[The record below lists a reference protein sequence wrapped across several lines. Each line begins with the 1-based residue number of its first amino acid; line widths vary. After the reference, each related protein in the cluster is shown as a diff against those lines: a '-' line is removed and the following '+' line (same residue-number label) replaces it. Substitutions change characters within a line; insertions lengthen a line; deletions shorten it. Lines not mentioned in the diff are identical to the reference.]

1 MRYVASREEMQQID
15 AYSINTMGIPGIVLM
30 EKAALA
36 LEEVFLERVSTKSHV
51 LIVTEKGNNGG
62 DGLALGRLLLED
74 GYNVDFYEIGAIP
87 HDSDSHQIQKKVL
100 EQMEAQFLM
109 EFPEEEYDVIVDAV
123 FGVGLKR
130 EVAGQHREVIERMN
144 QKKALK
150 VAVDVP
156 SGVDASTGQILGIAF
171 CADLT
176 VTFGLLK
183 AGLLLY
189 PGADISGEVIVKEI
203 GFPNKAV
210 EKIAPKMISF
220 VKEDLA
226 LLPERK
232 AWTNK
237 GNYGKVLLIAG
248 AKNMA
253 GAAVL
258 SGTAAYKSGSGLVRI
273 FSCEENR
280 VILQEK
286 LPEAILT
293 TYDSE
298 KKAGE
303 ILPEAISWASVIG
316 IGPGIGQSIFA
327 RRLLKQV
334 LALGKVPLVIDA
346 DGLNNLAV
354 LLKNDEMKKVDGVT
368 LANDTLVFLKTNFRK
383 VFFLV
388 SETAEE
394 LSVLDALKYFKAPKE
409 EQSAERI
416 EQHHKHINMALRKFR
431 MMQDEEARSQETT
444 HEEQGSVGVQVS
456 TAVNL
461 LNNFIREIDDNE
473 LYIKVVQLKT
483 LAERGV
489 ITYIA
494 KRLQRIQKNL
504 RRVGGK
510 ARMTHDEALA
520 EIIDMAKKY
529 APYYTAQESLLNEQ
543 ETNAEIILSES
554 FNKL

>member
-189 PGADISGEVIVKEI
+189 PGADISGEVIVKGNWI
-203 GFPNKAV
+203 
-210 EKIAPKMISF
+210 PKQSGR
-220 VKEDLA
+220 KNCSEDDFFCK
-226 LLPERK
+226 R
-232 AWTNK
+232 
-237 GNYGKVLLIAG
+237 GSCS
-248 AKNMA
+248 
-253 GAAVL
+253 AAR
-258 SGTAAYKSGSGLVRI
+258 TKSL
-273 FSCEENR
+273 
-280 VILQEK
+280 
-286 LPEAILT
+286 
-293 TYDSE
+293 
-298 KKAGE
+298 
-303 ILPEAISWASVIG
+303 
-316 IGPGIGQSIFA
+316 
-327 RRLLKQV
+327 
-334 LALGKVPLVIDA
+334 
-346 DGLNNLAV
+346 
-354 LLKNDEMKKVDGVT
+354 DE
-368 LANDTLVFLKTNFRK
+368 
-383 VFFLV
+383 
-388 SETAEE
+388 
-394 LSVLDALKYFKAPKE
+394 
-409 EQSAERI
+409 
-416 EQHHKHINMALRKFR
+416 
-431 MMQDEEARSQETT
+431 
-444 HEEQGSVGVQVS
+444 
-456 TAVNL
+456 
-461 LNNFIREIDDNE
+461 
-473 LYIKVVQLKT
+473 
-483 LAERGV
+483 
-489 ITYIA
+489 
-494 KRLQRIQKNL
+494 
-504 RRVGGK
+504 
-510 ARMTHDEALA
+510 
-520 EIIDMAKKY
+520 
-529 APYYTAQESLLNEQ
+529 
-543 ETNAEIILSES
+543 
-554 FNKL
+554 

>member
-36 LEEVFLERVSTKSHV
+36 LEEVFLERVPTKSRV

-210 EKIAPKMISF
+210 EKNAPKMISF

-258 SGTAAYKSGSGLVRI
+258 SGIAAYKSGSGLVRI

-298 KKAGE
+298 EKAGE

-354 LLKNDEMKKVDGVT
+354 LLKNDRETKQLFYEYKSGIILTPHLKEMSRLIEEEITEIQSNLPKAAMKMADQDHIIVLKDARTIVSDGNAPSYINMSGNNGMATGGSGDVLT
-368 LANDTLVFLKTNFRK
+368 GIICGFLAGGLSL
-383 VFFLV
+383 L
-388 SETAEE
+388 TAARLGVYCHGLAGDAASKEKGYY
-394 LSVLDALKYFKAPKE
+394 SVLAGDLPNYLEKVLK
-409 EQSAERI
+409 
-416 EQHHKHINMALRKFR
+416 
-431 MMQDEEARSQETT
+431 
-444 HEEQGSVGVQVS
+444 
-456 TAVNL
+456 
-461 LNNFIREIDDNE
+461 
-473 LYIKVVQLKT
+473 
-483 LAERGV
+483 
-489 ITYIA
+489 
-494 KRLQRIQKNL
+494 
-504 RRVGGK
+504 
-510 ARMTHDEALA
+510 
-520 EIIDMAKKY
+520 
-529 APYYTAQESLLNEQ
+529 
-543 ETNAEIILSES
+543 
-554 FNKL
+554 

>member
-36 LEEVFLERVSTKSHV
+36 LEEVFLERVPTKSRV

-258 SGTAAYKSGSGLVRI
+258 SGMAAYKSGSGLVRI

-298 KKAGE
+298 EKAGE

-316 IGPGIGQSIFA
+316 IGSGIGQSIFA

-354 LLKNDEMKKVDGVT
+354 LLKND
-368 LANDTLVFLKTNFRK
+368 
-383 VFFLV
+383 
-388 SETAEE
+388 
-394 LSVLDALKYFKAPKE
+394 
-409 EQSAERI
+409 
-416 EQHHKHINMALRKFR
+416 
-431 MMQDEEARSQETT
+431 
-444 HEEQGSVGVQVS
+444 
-456 TAVNL
+456 
-461 LNNFIREIDDNE
+461 REI
-473 LYIKVVQLKT
+473 KQLFYEYKS
-483 LAERGV
+483 G
-489 ITYIA
+489 
-494 KRLQRIQKNL
+494 
-504 RRVGGK
+504 
-510 ARMTHDEALA
+510 
-520 EIIDMAKKY
+520 
-529 APYYTAQESLLNEQ
+529 
-543 ETNAEIILSES
+543 IILTPHLKEMSRLIEEEITEIQSNLPKAAMKMAESES
-554 FNKL
+554 YNRLKRCKDNCI

>member
-248 AKNMA
+248 AKNMV

-298 KKAGE
+298 
-303 ILPEAISWASVIG
+303 
-316 IGPGIGQSIFA
+316 
-327 RRLLKQV
+327 
-334 LALGKVPLVIDA
+334 
-346 DGLNNLAV
+346 
-354 LLKNDEMKKVDGVT
+354 
-368 LANDTLVFLKTNFRK
+368 
-383 VFFLV
+383 
-388 SETAEE
+388 
-394 LSVLDALKYFKAPKE
+394 
-409 EQSAERI
+409 
-416 EQHHKHINMALRKFR
+416 
-431 MMQDEEARSQETT
+431 
-444 HEEQGSVGVQVS
+444 
-456 TAVNL
+456 
-461 LNNFIREIDDNE
+461 
-473 LYIKVVQLKT
+473 
-483 LAERGV
+483 
-489 ITYIA
+489 
-494 KRLQRIQKNL
+494 
-504 RRVGGK
+504 
-510 ARMTHDEALA
+510 
-520 EIIDMAKKY
+520 
-529 APYYTAQESLLNEQ
+529 
-543 ETNAEIILSES
+543 
-554 FNKL
+554 

>member
-286 LPEAILT
+286 LPEAI
-293 TYDSE
+293 
-298 KKAGE
+298 
-303 ILPEAISWASVIG
+303 SWASVIG

-354 LLKNDEMKKVDGVT
+354 LLKNDREIKQLFYEYKSGIILTPHLKEMSRLIEEEITEIQSNLPKAAMKMADQDHIIVLKDARTIVSDGNAPSYINMSGNNGMATGGSGDVLT
-368 LANDTLVFLKTNFRK
+368 GIICGFLAGGLSL
-383 VFFLV
+383 L
-388 SETAEE
+388 TAARLGVYCHGLAGDAASKEKGYY
-394 LSVLDALKYFKAPKE
+394 SVLAGDLPNYLEKVLK
-409 EQSAERI
+409 
-416 EQHHKHINMALRKFR
+416 
-431 MMQDEEARSQETT
+431 
-444 HEEQGSVGVQVS
+444 
-456 TAVNL
+456 
-461 LNNFIREIDDNE
+461 
-473 LYIKVVQLKT
+473 
-483 LAERGV
+483 
-489 ITYIA
+489 
-494 KRLQRIQKNL
+494 
-504 RRVGGK
+504 
-510 ARMTHDEALA
+510 
-520 EIIDMAKKY
+520 
-529 APYYTAQESLLNEQ
+529 
-543 ETNAEIILSES
+543 
-554 FNKL
+554 